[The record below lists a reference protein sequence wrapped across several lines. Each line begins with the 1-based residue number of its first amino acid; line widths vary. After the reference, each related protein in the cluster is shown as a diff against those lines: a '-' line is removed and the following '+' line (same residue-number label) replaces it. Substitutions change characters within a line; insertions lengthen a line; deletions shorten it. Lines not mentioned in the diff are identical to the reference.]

1 MSFVLGN
8 TLHTTAEGHLVEFD
22 ADGSIIGTVDAASLP
37 LAARSAFSQ
46 YQQVYRESQLALP
59 QPGDVR
65 GVGEADEIISHTVAT
80 RESYQS
86 LGSSR

>member
-22 ADGSIIGTVDAASLP
+22 ADGSIIGTVDPASLP

-46 YQQVYRESQLALP
+46 
-59 QPGDVR
+59 
-65 GVGEADEIISHTVAT
+65 
-80 RESYQS
+80 
-86 LGSSR
+86 